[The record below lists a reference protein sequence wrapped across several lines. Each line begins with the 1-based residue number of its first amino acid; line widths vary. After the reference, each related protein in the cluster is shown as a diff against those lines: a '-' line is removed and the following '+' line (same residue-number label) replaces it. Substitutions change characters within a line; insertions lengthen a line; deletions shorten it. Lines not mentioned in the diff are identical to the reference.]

1 LTVAAPMPVDAPVE
15 DVSVFLQYQTLAVE
29 YIPVITT
36 TEPCKAAKSLLSGL

>member
-1 LTVAAPMPVDAPVE
+1 MPVDAPVE